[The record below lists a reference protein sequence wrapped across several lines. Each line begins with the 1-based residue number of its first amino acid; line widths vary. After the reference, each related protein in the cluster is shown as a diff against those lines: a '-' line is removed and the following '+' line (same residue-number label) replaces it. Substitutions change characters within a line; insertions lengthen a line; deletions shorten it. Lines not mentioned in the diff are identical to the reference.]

1 MLSLCRTESVRD
13 KPGAARYSSL
23 SCEINGLKW
32 TMELE
37 SLAYEDGETKL
48 TGLIARP
55 PRPAR
60 AAVLVFPT
68 IMNPTLAVE
77 TKARMLAEAGYLALV
92 ADFYGEQPTDFDEAR
107 TLAAAIRPDPLAY
120 RRRLKAGLRALATLP
135 EARNLPLAAIGFCMG
150 GQAALELARD
160 GAPLFAVTSFHGLLD
175 TGLPAE
181 PGRITARILVC
192 HGDADPMVPRSQ
204 VLAFWDE
211 MDAARA
217 NWHFHAYSGVK
228 HGFTNPAT
236 VEGNPTVAY
245 DASADRQ
252 SWAAMLELF
261 DEVLG

>member
-1 MLSLCRTESVRD
+1 MT
-13 KPGAARYSSL
+13 
-23 SCEINGLKW
+23 
-32 TMELE
+32 LE
-37 SLAYEDGETKL
+37 PLPYTDGDTAL
-48 TGLIARP
+48 TGLLARP
-55 PRPAR
+55 AGSPR

-68 IMNPTLAVE
+68 IMNSTAAVE
-77 TKARMLAEAGYLALV
+77 TKAQALAQAGYLALI
-92 ADFYGEQPTDFDEAR
+92 ADFYGQRPASFDEAR
-107 TLAAAIRPDPLAY
+107 AFAAAIRPDPLAY

-135 EARNLPLAAIGFCMG
+135 EAQGLRLAAIGFCMG

-160 GAPLFAVTSFHGLLD
+160 GAPLVAVASFHGLLD

-181 PGRITARILVC
+181 PGRITARLLVC

-211 MDAARA
+211 MDAAQA

-236 VEGNPTVAY
+236 VAGNPAVAY

-252 SWAAMLELF
+252 SWAAMLGLF